1 MKRLMGIM
9 LCAVMMVG
17 LFGNVTVL
25 ANTEIRVTLNGAEIQ
40 FDVPPQMIDSRT
52 MVPLR
57 AIFYALGAEVA
68 WDGGT
73 QTITA
78 TRGDVIVVMQVGN
91 PVITVNGNSVT
102 LDVPPLIIDGR
113 TLVPAR
119 AVAESFGVDVQWNPS
134 TRTVVLTTDAP
145 IPAPMPH
152 EPATAAVQGSL
163 TGSWYPVDR
172 GRRGFE
178 IIEDGTGFAYHYSAT
193 ILWRISGAGAFQY
206 IHYGEDWNDPNVWM
220 RTYQFSIDGDTLTL
234 IHESG
239 AVTTYRTTPSGPPAA
254 YDDGPPIAG

>member
-9 LCAVMMVG
+9 LCAVMVVG

-25 ANTEIRVTLNGAEIQ
+25 ANTEIRVTLNGVGIE
-40 FDVPPQMIDSRT
+40 FDVPPQMVDNRT

-57 AIFYALGAEVA
+57 AIFYALGAGVA
-68 WDGGT
+68 WDGDT
-73 QTITA
+73 QTVTA

-134 TRTVVLTTDAP
+134 TRTVTLTTDAP
-145 IPAPMPH
+145 AAMPYQPAVV
-152 EPATAAVQGSL
+152 TAPSSL
-163 TGSWYPVDR
+163 VGSWYPMDR

-178 IIEDGTGFAYHYSAT
+178 IGDDGTGFAYHYSAT
-193 ILWRISGAGAFQY
+193 ILWRISGEGAFQY

-220 RTYQFSIDGDTLTL
+220 RTYQYSIDGDTLTL
-234 IHESG
+234 IDESG
-239 AVTTYRTTPSGPPAA
+239 AVTIYRPTPSGPPAA